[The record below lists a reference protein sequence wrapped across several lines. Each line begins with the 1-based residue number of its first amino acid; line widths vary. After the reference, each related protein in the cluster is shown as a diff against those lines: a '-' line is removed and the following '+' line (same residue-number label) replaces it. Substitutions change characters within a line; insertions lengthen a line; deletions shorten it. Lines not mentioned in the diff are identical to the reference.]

1 MFDCRELIGLLW
13 QQWTPYGGMSGN
25 PRKMQTFVPLRG
37 SSEPPDG
44 FGAVMVLKA
53 ECLFGTFKLQLL
65 MRTSESILCPS
76 VHPHARLRKNVWGG
90 GIYEDDPGRWDRL
103 RPHHHPTVP
112 LMDKAAEDQ
121 WRDQRSG
128 SDDMKVVGSHPNL
141 CGFLPKSLST
151 IWPPK

>member
-65 MRTSESILCPS
+65 MRTSESIFVPVRPS
-76 VHPHARLRKNVWGG
+76 ARKIKKKCVCGG
-90 GIYEDDPGRWDRL
+90 GFTKTTPAAGIGSAP
-103 RPHHHPTVP
+103 PTTTTT
-112 LMDKAAEDQ
+112 Q
-121 WRDQRSG
+121 QCR
-128 SDDMKVVGSHPNL
+128 
-141 CGFLPKSLST
+141 
-151 IWPPK
+151 